1 MRRMC
6 IITAAALAFALIV
19 CSFGHICVTKIVHH
33 ARHLRTQAIEH
44 MDRGEIQ
51 AAEETLVQLAQYL
64 KDKQPYL
71 EILCEHEDLHDIK
84 EQIIDAQASIEFGS
98 REDFYQAI
106 YRFGERLE
114 HIADVESVRFSNLY

>member
-6 IITAAALAFALIV
+6 IITAAALAFAIAV
-19 CSFGHICVTKIVHH
+19 CSFGHVCVKKIVHR

-51 AAEETLVQLAQYL
+51 AAEETMVQLAQYL
-64 KDKQPYL
+64 KDKQGYL
-71 EILCEHEDLHDIK
+71 EILCEHEDLHAIK

-98 REDFYQAI
+98 KEDFYQAI

>member
-6 IITAAALAFALIV
+6 IVTAAALVFALAI
-19 CSFGHICVTKIVHH
+19 CSFARISVGKFVHR

-51 AAEETLVQLAQYL
+51 AAEETLAQLAQYL
-64 KDKQPYL
+64 NDSQGRL
-71 EILCEHEDLHDIK
+71 EVLCEHEDLHDIK
-84 EQIIDAQASIEFGS
+84 EQVIDARASIEFGS

-114 HIADVESVRFSNLY
+114 HMSDVESARLSNLY